1 MIAHNVYFTLFDNSA
16 AARQTLLAACWKYLS
31 IHPGIVYFACGTLA
45 EDHVRSVN
53 DRDWDVGLHVVFV
66 DKAAHDYYH
75 DHPTHQ
81 QFVAESESNWKA
93 SRVFDTVLTSEEQ
106 AQ

>member
-16 AARQTLLAACWKYLS
+16 AARQKLLDDCWKYLS
-31 IHPGIVYFACGTLA
+31 IHPGTVYFACGILA

-53 DRDWDVGLHVVFV
+53 DRDWDVGLHVVFE

-75 DHPTHQ
+75 DHPDHQ
-81 QFVAESESNWKA
+81 KFVAENEGNWKA
-93 SRVFDTVLTSEEQ
+93 SRVFDTVLISKET